1 MIAQS
6 SRMAELP
13 PPVSRRHTEGL
24 PEHPHRACAES
35 ALHRSRR
42 FEFGLEP
49 FYATV
54 KLASSGVNVLHAVV
68 HRALKTAV
76 HDRLIVANRNYMT
89 ADVCPTCSGTRRE
102 AQRAVVDGLRHSAA
116 TLLLSAGVPSKLSAG
131 VCLLTNC

>member
-89 ADVCPTCSGTRRE
+89 ADGYPTCSGT
-102 AQRAVVDGLRHSAA
+102 GLRSSAR
-116 TLLLSAGVPSKLSAG
+116 
-131 VCLLTNC
+131 CC